1 MDAMELNTLIVE
13 GGRKISGTVRVG
25 GAKNSSLPLI
35 AAALLTAGT
44 STIEDVPRLK
54 DIETMRG
61 VVEALGAR
69 VIMEDNVMTVDSS
82 CLNGNEP
89 PYDLVRAMRASFLVM
104 GPLLARM
111 GSAHIFQPGGCA
123 IGARPIDLHL
133 KGFAALG
140 AEIDMSGGVVKA
152 KVDGRLKG
160 DRVYLDFPSVGAT
173 ENIMMAAATADGRTL
188 IENAAREPE
197 IVDLANFLNKMGARV
212 RGAGT
217 PMLRIDGVEELAP
230 SSHTV
235 IPDRIEAGTFMIIAA
250 GTQGSLYIDN
260 VVGEHVKPLEAKL
273 SEAGAHVE
281 TFEGAM
287 RVSADRRLKAVDV
300 TTMPYPGFPT
310 DMQAQLMAVLC
321 TSEGTSQVTENVFEN
336 RFMHAPELSRM
347 GANIKISGRTAII
360 EGVPNLTGAQVNAT
374 DLRASAALV
383 TAALTAE
390 GETHIHNI
398 SHLDRGYENFEG
410 RLAKCGA
417 RMRRE

>member
-1 MDAMELNTLIVE
+1 MELNTLVVE

-82 CLNGNEP
+82 SLNGNEP

-152 KVDGRLKG
+152 KVSGRLKG
-160 DRVYLDFPSVGAT
+160 ERVYLDFPSVGAT
-173 ENIMMAAATADGRTL
+173 ENIMMAAATAEGRTL

-197 IVDLANFLNKMGARV
+197 IVDLANFLNKMGAKV

-217 PMLRIDGVEELAP
+217 PMLRIDGVDTLAP

-287 RVSADRRLKAVDV
+287 RVSADKRLKAVDV

-360 EGVPNLTGAQVNAT
+360 EGVPTLTGAQVNAT

>member
-1 MDAMELNTLIVE
+1 MELNTLVVE

-82 CLNGNEP
+82 SLNGNEP

-152 KVDGRLKG
+152 KVSGRLKG
-160 DRVYLDFPSVGAT
+160 ERVYLDFPSVGAT

-197 IVDLANFLNKMGARV
+197 IVDLANFLNKMGAKV

-217 PMLRIDGVEELAP
+217 PMLRIDGVDTLVP

-287 RVSADRRLKAVDV
+287 RVSADKRLKAVDV

-360 EGVPNLTGAQVNAT
+360 EGVPTLTGAQVNAT

>member
-1 MDAMELNTLIVE
+1 MDLNTLVVE
-13 GGRKISGTVRVG
+13 GGRKIDGTVRVG

-35 AAALLTAGT
+35 AAALLPSGI

-61 VVEALGAR
+61 VVEALGAH
-69 VIMEDNVMTVDSS
+69 VIMEGNVLTVDSTA
-82 CLNGNEP
+82 LDGNEP
-89 PYDLVRAMRASFLVM
+89 PYEMVRAMRASFLVM
-104 GPLLARM
+104 GPLLARLV
-111 GSAHIFQPGGCA
+111 SAHISQPGGCA

-133 KGFAALG
+133 KGFVALG
-140 AEIDMSGGVVKA
+140 AKIDMSGGVVKA
-152 KVDGRLKG
+152 SVDGRLKG

-173 ENIMMAAATADGRTL
+173 ENIMMAAATAEGRTI

-197 IVDLANFLNKMGARV
+197 IVDLANFLNKMGAKV

-217 PMLRIDGVEELAP
+217 PVLRIDGTEQLGA

-250 GTQGSLYIDN
+250 ATGGSLFIDN
-260 VVGEHVKPLEAKL
+260 VVVEHVKPLEAKL
-273 SEAGAHVE
+273 SEAGASIE
-281 TFEGAM
+281 AFEGAIK
-287 RVSADRRLKAVDV
+287 VSAERRLKAVDV

-310 DMQAQLMAVLC
+310 DMQAQLMAALC
-321 TSEGTSQVTENVFEN
+321 TAEGTSQVTENVFEN
-336 RFMHAPELSRM
+336 RFMHAPELARM
-347 GANIKISGRTAII
+347 GADVKISGRTAII
-360 EGVPNLTGAQVNAT
+360 EGVPRLTGAHVNAT

-383 TAALTAE
+383 TAALSAE
-390 GETHIHNI
+390 GETHIHNV

-410 RLAKCGA
+410 RLSRCGA

>member
-1 MDAMELNTLIVE
+1 MELSTLIVE
-13 GGRKISGTVRVG
+13 GGRRMEGSVRVG

-35 AAALLTAGT
+35 AAALLPNGV
-44 STIEDVPRLK
+44 SVIEDVPRLK

-61 VVEALGAR
+61 VIEALGAR
-69 VIMEDNVMTVDSS
+69 IIMDGNVMSVDSS
-82 CLNGNEP
+82 GINGNEP
-89 PYDLVRAMRASFLVM
+89 PYEMVRSMRASFLVM

-140 AEIDMSGGVVKA
+140 ASVDMSGGVVKA
-152 KVDGRLKG
+152 SVAGRLKG
-160 DRVYLDFPSVGAT
+160 ERVYLDFPSVGAT

-197 IVDLANFLNKMGARV
+197 IVDLANFLNKMGGKV

-217 PMLRIDGVEELAP
+217 PVIRIDGVENLAP
-230 SSHTV
+230 TSHTV

-250 GTQGSLYIDN
+250 TTQGSLYIDN
-260 VVGEHVKPLEAKL
+260 VVSEHLKPLEAKL
-273 SEAGAHVE
+273 IEAGAHIE
-281 TFEGAM
+281 NFEGAIK
-287 RVSADRRLKAVDV
+287 VSADKRLKAVDI

-310 DMQAQLMAVLC
+310 DMQAQLMALLC
-321 TSEGTSQVTENVFEN
+321 TADGTSQVTENVFEN

-347 GANIKISGRTAII
+347 GANVKITGRTAIV
-360 EGVPNLTGAQVNAT
+360 EGVPKLTGAHVNAT
-374 DLRASAALV
+374 DLRASASLV
-383 TAALTAE
+383 TAALVAE

>member
-1 MDAMELNTLIVE
+1 MDLNTLVVE
-13 GGRKISGTVRVG
+13 GGRRIDGTVRVG

-35 AAALLTAGT
+35 AAALLPDGV
-44 STIEDVPRLK
+44 SVIEDVPRLK

-61 VVEALGAR
+61 VVEALGAH
-69 VIMEDNVMTVDSS
+69 VIMDENLMSIDSS
-82 CLNGNEP
+82 ALNGNEP
-89 PYDLVRAMRASFLVM
+89 PYEMVRAMRASFLVM
-104 GPLLARM
+104 GPLLARL
-111 GSAHIFQPGGCA
+111 GSAHIYQPGGCA

-140 AEIDMSGGVVKA
+140 AEVDMSGGVVKA
-152 KVDGRLKG
+152 SVKGRLKG
-160 DRVYLDFPSVGAT
+160 ERVYLDFPSVGAT
-173 ENIMMAAATADGRTL
+173 ENIMMAAATAEGRTL

-197 IVDLANFLNKMGARV
+197 IVDLANFLNKMGAKV

-217 PMLRIDGVEELAP
+217 PIIRIDGVEELKP
-230 SSHTV
+230 TSHTV
-235 IPDRIEAGTFMIIAA
+235 IPDRIEAGTFMIIASVS
-250 GTQGSLYIDN
+250 GGSMFIDN
-260 VVGEHVKPLEAKL
+260 VVIEHVKPLEAKL
-273 SEAGAHVE
+273 LEAGAAIE
-281 TFEGAM
+281 QFEGAI
-287 RVSADRRLKAVDV
+287 RVSSDKRLKAVDI

-310 DMQAQLMAVLC
+310 DMQAQLMAALC
-321 TSEGTSQVTENVFEN
+321 VADGTSQVTENVFEN

-347 GANIKISGRTAII
+347 GANVKISGRTAII
-360 EGVPNLTGAQVNAT
+360 EGVPRLTGAHVNAT

-383 TAALTAE
+383 TAALVAE

>member
-1 MDAMELNTLIVE
+1 MNTLVVE

-82 CLNGNEP
+82 SLNGNEP

-152 KVDGRLKG
+152 KVSGRLKG
-160 DRVYLDFPSVGAT
+160 ERVYLDFPSVGAT
-173 ENIMMAAATADGRTL
+173 ENIMMAAATAEGRTL

-197 IVDLANFLNKMGARV
+197 IVDLANFLNKMGAKV

-217 PMLRIDGVEELAP
+217 PMLRIDGVDTLVP

-287 RVSADRRLKAVDV
+287 RVSADKRLKAVDV

-360 EGVPNLTGAQVNAT
+360 EGVPTLTGAQVNAT

>member
-1 MDAMELNTLIVE
+1 MELNTLVVE

-82 CLNGNEP
+82 SLNGNEP

-152 KVDGRLKG
+152 KVSGRLKG
-160 DRVYLDFPSVGAT
+160 ERVYLDFPSVGAT
-173 ENIMMAAATADGRTL
+173 DNIMMAAATAEGRTL

-197 IVDLANFLNKMGARV
+197 IVDLANFLNKMGAKV

-217 PMLRIDGVEELAP
+217 PMLRIDGVDTLVP

-287 RVSADRRLKAVDV
+287 RVSADKRLKAVDV

-360 EGVPNLTGAQVNAT
+360 EGVPTLTGAQVNAT

>member
-1 MDAMELNTLIVE
+1 MELNTLVVE

-82 CLNGNEP
+82 SLNGNEP

-152 KVDGRLKG
+152 KVSGRLKG
-160 DRVYLDFPSVGAT
+160 ERVYLDFPSVGAT
-173 ENIMMAAATADGRTL
+173 ENIMMAAATAEGRTL

-197 IVDLANFLNKMGARV
+197 IVDLANFLNKMGAKV

-217 PMLRIDGVEELAP
+217 PMLRIDGVDTLVP

-287 RVSADRRLKAVDV
+287 RVSADKRLKAVDV

-360 EGVPNLTGAQVNAT
+360 EGVPTLTGAQVNAT

>member
-1 MDAMELNTLIVE
+1 MNTLIVE

>member
-1 MDAMELNTLIVE
+1 MELNTLIVE

>member
-1 MDAMELNTLIVE
+1 MELNTLVVE

-82 CLNGNEP
+82 SLNGNEP

-152 KVDGRLKG
+152 KVSGRLKG
-160 DRVYLDFPSVGAT
+160 ERVYLDFPSVGAT

-197 IVDLANFLNKMGARV
+197 IVDLANFLNKMGAKV

-217 PMLRIDGVEELAP
+217 PMLRIDGVDTLAP

-287 RVSADRRLKAVDV
+287 RVSADKRLKAVDV

-360 EGVPNLTGAQVNAT
+360 EGVPTLTGAQVNAT